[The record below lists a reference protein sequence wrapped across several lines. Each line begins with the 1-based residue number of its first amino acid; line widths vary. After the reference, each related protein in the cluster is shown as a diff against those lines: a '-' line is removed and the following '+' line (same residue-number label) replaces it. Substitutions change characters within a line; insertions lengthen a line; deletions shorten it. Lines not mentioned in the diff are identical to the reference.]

1 MSDVAAAPSA
11 EKPSGLAR
19 IMILSTATVAT
30 ALVSM
35 ALLVMSVV
43 MPQMQG
49 SLSATPDQ
57 IAWAVTLNIV
67 ASAVCTPPSG
77 WLANRFGRR
86 NVLIWCTFGF
96 TVATALCGTAES
108 LEMLVVF
115 RVLQGA
121 FGAPLNPL
129 CNAAVL
135 DAFPREQH
143 AMATAVFGMGVMIGP
158 MLGPAVGGILA
169 ELYDWRAGFFLMA
182 GFSLLTLVGIWAFM
196 RDDVR
201 SPSSLDWT
209 GFLSLSVAVICLQ
222 LVLDRGHRSDWFD
235 AHNIIAMTAIGAGA
249 MWVCVVHCSTARRP
263 FINPAMLRDRN
274 YLIGMA
280 CTLVFGCVSYSPM
293 VLLPPMLHSVG
304 GYPDNLIGWVL
315 SSRGVGAFLGF
326 FVSIG
331 IGKFDPRIGMA
342 LGFLFF
348 AGSGLI
354 MTLLDVNFQFWHL
367 LVTSLM
373 QGAAAGMVW
382 VPMMVIAFGTLDRR
396 WLNEAVALLHLF
408 RYLGT
413 SLFVSI
419 GVTLIL
425 RGTNLGRSRLAESV
439 SPYNEIFLFDRLTG
453 LYGMNTLTDTAVLAR
468 EIDRQALML
477 GYLHTFT
484 IYTVMCLATVLLVL
498 LVRVPK
504 KPRG

>member
-1 MSDVAAAPSA
+1 MSDAVAAAPVA

-86 NVLIWCTFGF
+86 NVLIWCTAGF

-121 FGAPLNPL
+121 LGAPLNPL

-135 DAFPREQH
+135 DAFPKEQH

-169 ELYDWRAGFFLMA
+169 EVYDWRAGFYVMA
-182 GFSLLTLVGIWAFM
+182 LVSLGTLVGIWAFM
-196 RDDVR
+196 RDDTR

-209 GFLSLSVAVICLQ
+209 GFLSLSLAVICLQ

-235 AHNIIAMTAIGAGA
+235 AQAIVIMAALGLGAA
-249 MWVCVVHCSTARRP
+249 WVCVVHCTTARRP
-263 FINPAMLRDRN
+263 FINPAMIKDRN

-293 VLLPPMLHSVG
+293 VLLPPMLHTVA
-304 GYPDNLIGWVL
+304 GYPDDLIGWVL

-331 IGKFDPRIGMA
+331 IGKLDPRVGMA
-342 LGFLFF
+342 LGFLTF
-348 AGSGLI
+348 AGSGAV

-373 QGAAAGMVW
+373 QGASAGMVW
-382 VPMMVIAFGTLDRR
+382 VPMMVIA
-396 WLNEAVALLHLF
+396 
-408 RYLGT
+408 
-413 SLFVSI
+413 
-419 GVTLIL
+419 
-425 RGTNLGRSRLAESV
+425 
-439 SPYNEIFLFDRLTG
+439 
-453 LYGMNTLTDTAVLAR
+453 
-468 EIDRQALML
+468 
-477 GYLHTFT
+477 
-484 IYTVMCLATVLLVL
+484 
-498 LVRVPK
+498 
-504 KPRG
+504 